1 MSGGDVER
9 VAFAFMAGRNAR
21 GGRLRVVAV
30 MAAAIGLFLCLPVT
44 AQEPAVLTGTWAGTW
59 WMGKYEEPV
68 ELDLTQTRGD
78 LAGRVSVWNYP
89 GAGASD
95 GRMPVRAPVTGTVDG
110 RRVRLSWTMPQ
121 HGAFTVE
128 LTLLTPDQ
136 LFGAGGP
143 GVTTAGFDLRRSR

>member
-1 MSGGDVER
+1 MDCVASIRGACLRPR
-9 VAFAFMAGRNAR
+9 VARRRLPRLIAF
-21 GGRLRVVAV
+21 VALATRAL
-30 MAAAIGLFLCLPVT
+30 MGPAAT
-44 AQEPAVLTGTWAGTW
+44 AQEPAVLTGAWAGTW

-68 ELDLTQTRGD
+68 ELELTQTRGG
-78 LAGRVSVWNYP
+78 LTGRVSVWNYP

-95 GRMPVRAPVTGTVDG
+95 GRMPVRASVTGTVDG
-110 RRVRLSWTMPQ
+110 RRVRLSWAMPQ

-143 GVTTAGFDLRRSR
+143 GVTTAGFDLRRSP